1 MEDRPHRCSGE
12 FALHVVDIM
21 TGILRSGETG
31 RFEAMR
37 TTCDRPAALSPKEAL
52 DLSLPVADEKVA

>member
-1 MEDRPHRCSGE
+1 
-12 FALHVVDIM
+12 
-21 TGILRSGETG
+21 
-31 RFEAMR
+31 MR